1 MERLGKARLGE
12 AWSGS
17 GEAGTGLGK
26 ITLAGSMPPDLNN
39 GLASAAKEFLAHP
52 REARLIVGL
61 VTCKKSVRDND
72 TGSEYPVLSVRH
84 WELVGAEDQQAA
96 ATMLGKGLA
105 ARTGIQELPLEPGE
119 EVPMKLP
126 PFPDDD
132 EFGPDELEK

>member
-1 MERLGKARLGE
+1 MDWRAKAGPGAERKGRN
-12 AWSGS
+12 
-17 GEAGTGLGK
+17 GLGK
-26 ITLAGSMPPDLNN
+26 ITLAGSTPPDQNN
-39 GLASAAKEFLAHP
+39 GLAPASKDFLAHP

-61 VTCKKSVRDND
+61 VSCKKSVRDHE
-72 TGSEYPVLSVRH
+72 TGAEYPVLCFKH
-84 WELVGAEDQQAA
+84 LELVSDEDKQAA
-96 ATMLGKGLA
+96 ADMLGKGLA